1 MVKTII
7 AGRLEVLENV
17 KGIAQTNKNLQRHA
31 IFLKIVGRLQKK
43 RMLAARR
50 DQNFDALGEA
60 EKLIKRC
67 MRMPWQQA
75 TIEQMQTKKVLFRN
89 LEWSAHVIYQP
100 TWDYFLC

>member
-7 AGRLEVLENV
+7 AGRLEVLENI

-60 EKLIKRC
+60 EKLIKK
-67 MRMPWQQA
+67 MYEDAMA
-75 TIEQMQTKKVLFRN
+75 TGNDRANADEEGSL
-89 LEWSAHVIYQP
+89 
-100 TWDYFLC
+100 